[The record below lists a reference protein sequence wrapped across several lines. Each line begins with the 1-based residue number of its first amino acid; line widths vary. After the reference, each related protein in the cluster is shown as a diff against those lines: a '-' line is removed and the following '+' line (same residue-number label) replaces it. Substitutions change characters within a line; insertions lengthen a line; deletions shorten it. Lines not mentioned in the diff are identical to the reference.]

1 MYISIIHSSF
11 KKYPVENPLAVQRLG
26 LQVSIAGCMGGEL
39 RTHSQKKK
47 KRNTQYKLSNSN
59 RKNFFNSEKELNP
72 KDILMLVE
80 SANSN
85 NPNMLNT
92 HINVE
97 KVWYVEPFA
106 HLIWERKITR
116 KYLGKTSS
124 RSKILESILNK

>member
-1 MYISIIHSSF
+1 MDHSLFLQEIPSREC
-11 KKYPVENPLAVQRLG
+11 PGSPAV
-26 LQVSIAGCMGGEL
+26 
-39 RTHSQKKK
+39 RTPRFHCRVYGWGTKIPQPKEK

-85 NPNMLNT
+85 NPNTLNT

-106 HLIWERKITR
+106 HFIWERKITR

-124 RSKILESILNK
+124 RSKILESILNR

>member
-1 MYISIIHSSF
+1 MYIWIIYSCF
-11 KKYPVENPLAVQRLG
+11 KKHPVENPLAVQRLG

-80 SANSN
+80 SANCN
-85 NPNMLNT
+85 NPNTLNT

-97 KVWYVEPFA
+97 KVVVC
-106 HLIWERKITR
+106 
-116 KYLGKTSS
+116 
-124 RSKILESILNK
+124 